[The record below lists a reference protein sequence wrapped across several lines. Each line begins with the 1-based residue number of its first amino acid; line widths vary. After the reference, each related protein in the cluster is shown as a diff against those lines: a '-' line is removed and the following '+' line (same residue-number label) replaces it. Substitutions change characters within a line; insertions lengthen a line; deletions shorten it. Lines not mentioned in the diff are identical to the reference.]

1 MTFNIPSLLICI
13 FFVYFSLVKSFSCIK
28 NLAMLNL
35 TLKAENIIYSQKH
48 YPSYGSKIATN
59 YQYKSSLQ
67 KIKTT
72 PTNNQQT
79 TNDIMKNQSK
89 KNFSLLIS
97 SLYIAKLRCLFIF
110 SNVIKKW
117 STGLP
122 VFETTNRIIFNFVDF
137 FSF

>member
-1 MTFNIPSLLICI
+1 
-13 FFVYFSLVKSFSCIK
+13 
-28 NLAMLNL
+28 MLNL

-48 YPSYGSKIATN
+48 YPSYGS
-59 YQYKSSLQ
+59 

-97 SLYIAKLRCLFIF
+97 SLYIAKLR
-110 SNVIKKW
+110 
-117 STGLP
+117 
-122 VFETTNRIIFNFVDF
+122 
-137 FSF
+137 

>member
-1 MTFNIPSLLICI
+1 
-13 FFVYFSLVKSFSCIK
+13 
-28 NLAMLNL
+28 MLNL

-89 KNFSLLIS
+89 KALVSWFLRYILLNWDDYLYFQTLSKNGALGCQFLKPQTELFLIS
-97 SLYIAKLRCLFIF
+97 
-110 SNVIKKW
+110 
-117 STGLP
+117 
-122 VFETTNRIIFNFVDF
+122 
-137 FSF
+137 